1 MALARKGMTVIPVR
15 VDGAAM
21 PHADDLP
28 TDIRPLCEQQ
38 SRELSDSRA
47 RRGVDMRLL
56 FQDIER
62 ITGIEAKR
70 KKLRYSEAL
79 KEALVTTLVIIASS
93 LLVWLFFILSH
104 RKPL

>member
-1 MALARKGMTVIPVR
+1 
-15 VDGAAM
+15 
-21 PHADDLP
+21 
-28 TDIRPLCEQQ
+28 
-38 SRELSDSRA
+38 
-47 RRGVDMRLL
+47 VDMRLL